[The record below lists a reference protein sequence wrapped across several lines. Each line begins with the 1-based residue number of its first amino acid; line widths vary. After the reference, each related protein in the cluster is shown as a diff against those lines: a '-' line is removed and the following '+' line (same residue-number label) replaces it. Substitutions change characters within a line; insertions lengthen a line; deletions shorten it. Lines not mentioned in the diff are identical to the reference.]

1 MIRPTEMEVS
11 NSSGIAVDISIDPES
26 LMEEYL
32 FFRVEQDGES
42 IVVTLDCLRGLVK
55 AATQL
60 TRGLKP

>member
-11 NSSGIAVDISIDPES
+11 NSSGIAVDIIIDRES
-26 LMEEYL
+26 LMEEHL
-32 FFRVEQDGES
+32 FFRIEQDGES
-42 IVVTLDCLRGLVK
+42 ITVTLECLRGLVK